1 VYWLDI
7 LGMSWTCAFRPF
19 VKYAENNN
27 MAKLWKNCEKNS
39 MGKVWKSFEKNSLKK
54 MWKK

>member
-39 MGKVWKSFEKNSLKK
+39 VEKIAWEKCGNFLKK
-54 MWKK
+54 IV